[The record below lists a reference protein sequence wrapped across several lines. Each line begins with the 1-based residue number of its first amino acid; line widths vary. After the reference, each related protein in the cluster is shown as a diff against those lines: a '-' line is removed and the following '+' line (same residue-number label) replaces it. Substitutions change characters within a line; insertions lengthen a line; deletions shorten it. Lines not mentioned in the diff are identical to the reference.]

1 VSDYEGGK
9 SLRSQVLIFAVI
21 VLLLV
26 ACTQEAAAPHP
37 ETLLP
42 APSWTLVSANGES
55 VDFPPAN
62 GRPALLLFWATWC
75 PYCKAFMPHVQSILD
90 EFPNSGLVVYAISFK
105 DDGDPAAVV
114 ERQGFD
120 FLVLPNGEAV
130 AEAYG
135 VKTTPGLLLVDAAG
149 MIRFDLRDIQA
160 HEAMRAISAMDLK
173 NSGKAARKAP
183 YYAAALRMA
192 VDQLFAESS
201 SP

>member
-42 APSWTLVSANGES
+42 APSWTLVSADGALVE
-55 VDFPPAN
+55 FPPAI

-90 EFPNSGLVVYAISFK
+90 EFPDSDLVVYAISFK
-105 DDGDPAAVV
+105 DDGDPGRVV

-135 VKTTPGLLLVDAAG
+135 VKTTPGLFLVDAAG

-160 HEAMRAISAMDLK
+160 HQAMQAISAMDLK
-173 NSGKAARKAP
+173 HSGKAAQAP

-192 VDQLFAESS
+192 VDQLLAESS

>member
-1 VSDYEGGK
+1 LHY
-9 SLRSQVLIFAVI
+9 RTLIFIVS
-21 VLLLV
+21 VLLLS
-26 ACTQEAAAPHP
+26 ACRPEAGAPP
-37 ETLLP
+37 ANSAIA
-42 APSWTLVSANGES
+42 APSWTLVSADGALVE
-55 VDFPPAN
+55 FPPAN

-90 EFPNSGLVVYAISFK
+90 EFPGSGLVVYAISFK
-105 DDGDPAAVV
+105 DDGDPGRVV

-135 VKTTPGLLLVDAAG
+135 VKTTPGLFLVDAAG

-160 HEAMRAISAMDLK
+160 HQAMQAISAMDLK
-173 NSGKAARKAP
+173 HSGKAARKAP

-192 VDQLFAESS
+192 VDQLLAESS